1 MTDPQKTN
9 FTTDEAAKYLGLASI
24 TLCVWRAK
32 GKGPSYVKMGS
43 RVVYRLEALERW
55 VSENS
60 VHSQAEEAEE

>member
-1 MTDPQKTN
+1 MPDIRKLTYN
-9 FTTDEAAKYLGLASI
+9 TDEAAEYLGLASI
-24 TLCVWRAK
+24 TLQVWRHK

-60 VHSQAEEAEE
+60 VHSPAEEAEE